1 MPRQACCIHVTDAC
15 AWTEAIYSRYAGQDS
30 QHGHCAG
37 AYHESNTTTEDVM
50 CAKLAHGGPQ
60 RAKLRHTISDS
71 HQSEADIYHEIK
83 DTASKSINERGG
95 AKQTCFEQCQDTENC
110 GGATAGF
117 VMVDG
122 TGVTLDEGLD
132 AAIRRA
138 ACAASARAFM
148 CTEAHA
154 CTIQVR
160 TRFLAVSGTQT
171 ASLCLD
177 DYAPLPDTCARMIVQ
192 VPSTYRAD
200 ATVKATA
207 RLGDS
212 GAQTYI
218 LNAKSDQEIPYVFAK
233 AQCSVCVQGRG
244 AWLVCDVVS
253 STLTQACTCAS
264 ADNSRVVQAI
274 QACVQQWQSKSSGC
288 QKLAVALHERC
299 EDISARGGLTL
310 ANLRN
315 ERDRAIVQ
323 ALMRCEDLDVAIAG
337 MCSWILTLF
346 FPCVFI
352 TYQTLLGLFCAFL
365 LVLVTYVALLDLY
378 TYNT

>member
-1 MPRQACCIHVTDAC
+1 
-15 AWTEAIYSRYAGQDS
+15 
-30 QHGHCAG
+30 
-37 AYHESNTTTEDVM
+37 M
-50 CAKLAHGGPQ
+50 CAKLAHGASQ
-60 RAKLRHTISDS
+60 CAKLSHTISDS
-71 HQSEADIYHEIK
+71 HQSEAEYHEIK

-95 AKQTCFEQCQDTENC
+95 AKQTYFEQCQDTENS
-110 GGATAGF
+110 GGATASF

-122 TGVTLDEGLD
+122 TLVTLDEGLD

-154 CTIQVR
+154 SAIQVR

-171 ASLCLD
+171 AALCLD
-177 DYAPLPDTCARMIVQ
+177 DYAALPDTCARMIVQ

-207 RLGDS
+207 GNETARLSDS
-212 GAQTYI
+212 GAQTYV
-218 LNAKSDQEIPYVFAK
+218 LNAQSNEELPYVFAN
-233 AQCSVCVQGRG
+233 AQCSVCVQPPQGGCG

-253 STLTQACTCAS
+253 STLSQACTCAS

-274 QACVQQWQSKSSGC
+274 QSCVQQWQSKSSGC
-288 QKLAVALHERC
+288 RQLAVALQERC
-299 EDISARGGLTL
+299 EDISAGGGLTL

-337 MCSWILTLF
+337 MCSRILLF
-346 FPCVFI
+346 FVRFYYVSDAIRLILCLFVSSCLSRVSRFWTCI
-352 TYQTLLGLFCAFL
+352 QCLALSQTLYNVCA
-365 LVLVTYVALLDLY
+365 YM
-378 TYNT
+378 